1 LAELDSVSENR
12 SFKKQRGRTEADFNQ
27 TTGSCIMPIKRL
39 REYLD
44 SHSVRYFVVSHSPA
58 YTAQEIAA
66 AAHVPGRELA
76 KTVMVKIRG
85 RIVMVV
91 LPASRQ
97 IDFVLLQKLAG
108 IEDIV
113 LADEEEF
120 SDLFPECEPGAMPPF
135 GNLYGM
141 EVYVSEEL
149 EEDDEIAFNAGA
161 HTELLRL
168 PYRDFRRLVSPVVGR
183 LAMKEKGTP

>member
-1 LAELDSVSENR
+1 
-12 SFKKQRGRTEADFNQ
+12 
-27 TTGSCIMPIKRL
+27 MPIKRL

-183 LAMKEKGTP
+183 LAMKEKELPEA

>member
-1 LAELDSVSENR
+1 
-12 SFKKQRGRTEADFNQ
+12 
-27 TTGSCIMPIKRL
+27 MPIKRL

>member
-1 LAELDSVSENR
+1 
-12 SFKKQRGRTEADFNQ
+12 
-27 TTGSCIMPIKRL
+27 MPLRKL
-39 REYLD
+39 REFLD

-66 AAHVPGRELA
+66 AAHVPGKELA
-76 KTVMVKIRG
+76 KTV
-85 RIVMVV
+85 IVTLDGKMAMVV

-97 IDFVLLQKLAG
+97 LDFGLLRSLTGAGEVELAG
-108 IEDIV
+108 ED
-113 LADEEEF
+113 EF
-120 SDLFPECEPGAMPPF
+120 AGLFPECEIGAMPPF

-149 EEDDEIAFNAGA
+149 EDDDDIAFNAGA

-168 PYRDFRRLVSPVVGR
+168 SYESYKRLVKPRVAQLSLP
-183 LAMKEKGTP
+183 LK